1 MSVVRLFG
9 LGVRTTLDLS
19 GSRADELSRTIRSA
33 WSRCL
38 EPRGEE
44 LDGRTLHVSLNH
56 PEENGRSEEG
66 VLAGSNLT
74 NLMQMLTQEV
84 THSNIATQTGRLLM
98 LHAAAVGNPDTGAS
112 LALVAPGGTGKT
124 TLARLLGAEYA
135 YLTDETVGIREDGV
149 ILPYEKPLS
158 IRRSPKSWEKDEVSP
173 DALGLRRPVA
183 RPRLRSLAL
192 IRREP
197 GHRRPKIVEM
207 GVMDALV
214 TLAPETSAL
223 SDLPN
228 PLGLFASHLDSV
240 GPALHITY
248 EEAESLLPTFRDV
261 LGVPG

>member
-1 MSVVRLFG
+1 
-9 LGVRTTLDLS
+9 
-19 GSRADELSRTIRSA
+19 
-33 WSRCL
+33 
-38 EPRGEE
+38 
-44 LDGRTLHVSLNH
+44 
-56 PEENGRSEEG
+56 
-66 VLAGSNLT
+66 
-74 NLMQMLTQEV
+74 
-84 THSNIATQTGRLLM
+84 M